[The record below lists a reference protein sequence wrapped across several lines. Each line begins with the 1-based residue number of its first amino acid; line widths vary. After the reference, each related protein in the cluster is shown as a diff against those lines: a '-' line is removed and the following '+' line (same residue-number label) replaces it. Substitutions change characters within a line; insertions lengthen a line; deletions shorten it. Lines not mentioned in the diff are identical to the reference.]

1 MKRTAVVFFLVL
13 LLLCFGAFSA
23 AAVQDELFDA
33 AAQTGDQLFA
43 LVDDETGQTLSSF
56 GLDDFSPES
65 VFDVSWQSVRAFFSN
80 TLSASL
86 NAQWRSFTVSLSL
99 LLVLAVCGVLLAGSD
114 GADAFEL
121 FSLCAVTVHT
131 AGSLHTYVSAAA
143 SVLQTAAGFMKGF
156 VPVYAALL
164 AFSGRAGAALSYQTL
179 CFSLAQGIS
188 AFASGWCVPLLGL
201 FFCLAISFSLNE
213 TIRTPAF
220 LSGVNKAASVV
231 LGLAA
236 GLFSGV
242 LSVRNVLAGAA
253 DTVAGK
259 SARFLVSSLVPV
271 VGSAISDA
279 YSAVVGSID
288 LIKGS
293 AVVFAFFALLVL
305 HLPVLLQLLLC
316 RVGCGVLA
324 SFSQMLGQSRLS
336 VLYQS
341 FACGV
346 RLLLLFT
353 VFECFLLLIATGLT
367 LQLHG

>member
-121 FSLCAVTVHT
+121 LSLCAVTVHT

-143 SVLQTAAGFMKGF
+143 SVLQTEMISSTAAPAMILSW
-156 VPVYAALL
+156 AATALIHTSSQRATTTIL
-164 AFSGRAGAALSYQTL
+164 STSGAMRRA
-179 CFSLAQGIS
+179 
-188 AFASGWCVPLLGL
+188 
-201 FFCLAISFSLNE
+201 
-213 TIRTPAF
+213 
-220 LSGVNKAASVV
+220 
-231 LGLAA
+231 
-236 GLFSGV
+236 
-242 LSVRNVLAGAA
+242 
-253 DTVAGK
+253 
-259 SARFLVSSLVPV
+259 
-271 VGSAISDA
+271 
-279 YSAVVGSID
+279 
-288 LIKGS
+288 
-293 AVVFAFFALLVL
+293 
-305 HLPVLLQLLLC
+305 
-316 RVGCGVLA
+316 
-324 SFSQMLGQSRLS
+324 
-336 VLYQS
+336 
-341 FACGV
+341 
-346 RLLLLFT
+346 
-353 VFECFLLLIATGLT
+353 
-367 LQLHG
+367 